1 MTDEK
6 KPEIQVSLKEV
17 IGFIKKQQLVFFS
30 TVDGDQ
36 PRVRPVTLHHI
47 DDRYWIVTNA
57 QSAKVKQLQGNPK
70 VEVCIYLENKEYQFG
85 SGYIRAEGTADIIQ
99 DMDLKFKVGMQTGL
113 FGAFY
118 KGADDPN
125 YTLLEIH
132 IKKIEYLRLPDFK
145 QHRFTL

>member
-1 MTDEK
+1 MASDK
-6 KPEIQVSLKEV
+6 KLENQITLKEV
-17 IGFIKKQQLVFFS
+17 LAFIKKQQLVFFS

-36 PRVRPVTLHHI
+36 PRVRPVTFHHI
-47 DDRYWIVTNA
+47 DDRYWIVTNS
-57 QSAKVKQLQGNPK
+57 QSAKVKQLRLNPK

-85 SGYIRAEGTADIIQ
+85 SGYIRAEGRAEIIK
-99 DMDLKFKVGMQTGL
+99 DMDTRFKIGSQTGL

-118 KGADDPN
+118 KGADDQN

-132 IKKIEYLRLPDFK
+132 VKKIEYLRLPDFK